1 MDKLFKEALG
11 EALYRNTLNEV
22 SMSDDIAKWEPL
34 IFPLIH
40 KIYPESLVEQIASV
54 QATKSPMAK
63 ISYLNALYTGDNS
76 NIENDIHWTNSRL
89 LTLDVSASNTVT
101 AGGTYLVNTSPNI
114 YLKVFYG
121 EKKYE
126 FVTTEVSAGLSQTQS
141 VSSVEKYWNILTA
154 CVTGSLGF
162 DPATLGTLNPIGSVV
177 AGNLIGGEVVSGSYV
192 GGTPILYTTTNKNTI
207 KKVFKNY
214 SIVLENNSNIREI
227 NFEPAT
233 KTIETISRKIRS
245 KFSQEKLQDLKALYN
260 EKAYDIVAEAISNE
274 IRQEVDREVIEYLK
288 LIATPMQSD
297 IVLPLSLG
305 MGSSIGDLTYDL
317 FGSIFLAA
325 EEIVKATKRNRTMFV
340 LADSATCA
348 FLLLNPLHTQ
358 AEPDESNPYY
368 VGKIGAYDLY
378 CDPFSIDHYVVVGY
392 KHKSKEKH
400 DSGLF
405 FCPYTTTIHE
415 LTSGDTANDVIPF
428 SQNFMVMNR
437 YGFTQHPQDS
447 GTGDGDSDF
456 FRIFSVNYYDPN
468 VIVPNFP
475 EQFRINY

>member
-1 MDKLFKEALG
+1 MDKLFTEALG
-11 EALYRNTLNEV
+11 DALYQNTLNEV
-22 SMSDDIAKWEPL
+22 SMADDIAKWEPL

-54 QATKSPMAK
+54 QPTKSPRAK
-63 ISYLNALYTGDNS
+63 ITYLNAIYTGDKS
-76 NIENDIHWTNSRL
+76 NIENDVHWTNSRL
-89 LTLDVSASNTVT
+89 LTLAASASSSVT
-101 AGGTYLVNTSPNI
+101 AGGTYLVNTTPNI
-114 YLKVFYG
+114 YLTVYYG
-121 EKKYE
+121 EMKQE
-126 FVTTEVSAGLSQTQS
+126 FVTYESSAGLSQTQS
-141 VSSVEKYWNILTA
+141 VSSVDKYWNILAA

-162 DPATLGTLNPIGSVV
+162 DTTTLGTLNPIGAVI
-177 AGNLIGGEVVSGSYV
+177 AGNTIGGE
-192 GGTPILYTTTNKNTI
+192 TILYTTTNKNTI

-214 SIVLENNSNIREI
+214 SKVLETNSDLREI

-245 KFSQEKLQDLKALYN
+245 KFSQEKLQDLLALYK

-274 IRQEVDREVIEYLK
+274 IRQEVDREIIEYLK

-297 IVLPLSLG
+297 IVLPLSIG
-305 MGSSIGDLTYDL
+305 MGSSLGDLTYDL

-348 FLLLNPLHTQ
+348 FLLLNPIHTQ
-358 AEPDESNPYY
+358 ASPEESNPYY

-378 CDPFSIDHYVVVGY
+378 CDPFSIDHYVVIGY

-475 EQFRINY
+475 EQFRTEF